1 MQVAIIL
8 VATELLERRN
18 AMLIRKGLNIP
29 RERNSKKQKRS
40 EEKGTSYKD
49 YEGHPYVGYM
59 DGDVFVPNSKTVEA
73 FNERSRML
81 SEYRSELGK

>member
-1 MQVAIIL
+1 
-8 VATELLERRN
+8 
-18 AMLIRKGLNIP
+18 MLIRKGLNIP

-49 YEGHPYVGYM
+49 SEGHPYVGYM
-59 DGDVFVPNSKTVEA
+59 DGDVFVPNSKTVKA